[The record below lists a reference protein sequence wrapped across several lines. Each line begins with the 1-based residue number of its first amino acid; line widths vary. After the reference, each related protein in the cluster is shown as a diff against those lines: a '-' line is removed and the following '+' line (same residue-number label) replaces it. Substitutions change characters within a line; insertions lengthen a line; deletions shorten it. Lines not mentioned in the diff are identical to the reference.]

1 MVAEKKHARLP
12 GKLVFVGFG
21 SVGQGTLPLVLR
33 HLDIRKDGVLII
45 NADERGAAEAAK
57 YGIPYRVEPLTQAN
71 WRSVLDRALEPGDF
85 LLNVSVDV
93 GSVDLIDYCLERS
106 IAYLDTCIE
115 PWLGGYTD
123 RNVPAARR
131 TNYALREQ
139 ALALNEKHGK
149 RSTAIVTHG
158 ANPGLVSHF
167 LKQALLNLARD
178 RALDVAVPASRE
190 QWALLA
196 ERIGMKVVHVAE
208 RDTQF
213 AIPQKRPD
221 EFVNTWSVDG
231 FAGEG
236 TQPSELGWG
245 SHERHF
251 PSDGSEYD
259 FGRRCAIY
267 LNRPGVSV
275 RVRSW
280 TPLNGPFH
288 GFLITHSESV
298 SIADY
303 FTVKDGDRV
312 RFRPTA
318 HYAYHPCDGA
328 VLSIHEFCGRNYRP
342 QSRHRVLMDDIQ
354 GGIDELGVLLMGHE
368 RGGYWFGSQ
377 LSVEEA
383 RKLAP
388 YNNATTLQV
397 AAGVLGGIVWACE
410 NPNAGV
416 VDPDDIDFERVLEV
430 ARPYLGNLVGVY
442 TDWNPLLARGEL
454 FPEDV
459 DATDPWQFK
468 NFRVV

>member
-1 MVAEKKHARLP
+1 MIEETKHARLP

-21 SVGQGTLPLVLR
+21 SVGQGTLPLLLR

-45 NADERGAAEAAK
+45 NADERGAAEAAE

-71 WRSVLDRALEPGDF
+71 WRTVLDRVLEPGDF

-93 GSVDLIDYCLERS
+93 GSVDLIDYSLERG

-123 RNVPAARR
+123 QSVPAAWR
-131 TNYALREQ
+131 TNYALREK

-167 LKQALLNLARD
+167 VKQALLDLARD
-178 RALDVAVPASRE
+178 RGLDVAVPTSRS
-190 QWALLA
+190 QWALFA

-231 FAGEG
+231 FVGEG
-236 TQPSELGWG
+236 AQPAELGWG

-251 PSDGSEYD
+251 PQDGSEYD

-288 GFLITHSESV
+288 GFLITHSESI

-328 VLSIHEFCGRNYRP
+328 VLSIHEFCGRNYQP
-342 QSRHRVLMDDIQ
+342 QSRYRVLMDDIQ

-377 LSVEEA
+377 LSVGEA

-397 AAGVLGGIVWACE
+397 AAGVLGAIVWACE

-442 TDWNPLLARGEL
+442 TDWNPLQARGTL
-454 FPEDV
+454 FPEEL
-459 DATDPWQFK
+459 DATDPWQFR
-468 NFRVV
+468 NFRVI